1 MIKKLAILL
10 GIAGIV
16 LMSGC
21 TGTDQKAGV
30 QLTPTP
36 AATPADTSGGLPAN
50 DTLSD
55 NETMPELDLPLPPD
69 LTDL

>member
-1 MIKKLAILL
+1 MIKKLVILL

-21 TGTDQKAGV
+21 TGTDQSTGV
-30 QLTPTP
+30 QLT
-36 AATPADTSGGLPAN
+36 ATPAGTVSPAPVN